1 MIFSSPSLMSSIRS
15 SRSTAALRS
24 KRSEQLECFEQLKRL
39 LSAYCRHLRRLGR
52 VQRILRLL
60 AIEVKSLD
68 DRNIVDGKQDRR
80 FALRTVDMLV
90 PRPVGNRK
98 TVMLVPFE
106 HLADDARAFAAHDE
120 IGSARRVA
128 VSLRKTC

>member
-1 MIFSSPSLMSSIRS
+1 
-15 SRSTAALRS
+15 
-24 KRSEQLECFEQLKRL
+24 
-39 LSAYCRHLRRLGR
+39 

-90 PRPVGNRK
+90 PRLVGNRE

-106 HLADDARAFAAHDE
+106 HLVADDARAFAAHDE
-120 IGSARRVA
+120 IGSVRRVA
-128 VSLRKTC
+128 MSLRKTC